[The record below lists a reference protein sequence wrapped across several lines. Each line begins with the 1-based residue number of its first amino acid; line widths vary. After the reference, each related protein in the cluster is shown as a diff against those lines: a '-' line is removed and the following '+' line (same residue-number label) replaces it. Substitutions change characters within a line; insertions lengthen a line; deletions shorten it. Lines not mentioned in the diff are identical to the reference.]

1 MWFFEV
7 IKSVL
12 EKEICQTLLDI
23 SGCKVKLYWLD
34 TTILTDAAAFDTA
47 YRMLPCWRRDK
58 ADLYLHTSDKRLSV
72 GAGLLLQRGLADCGV
87 SGQDA
92 AVACGQYGKP
102 WLPEHPEIHFNLSRA
117 GRLAVAV
124 FADTDVGCDVEQVR
138 RADMELAK
146 KFFCAGEYG
155 YLARLQAQ
163 REFCESNRS
172 WTGRTAAGC
181 IGDCMAAG
189 WSGKYQTSG
198 RWSGVWIL
206 GVVWWRDVS
215 GSLRAG
221 RLIPRYDV
229 ICAIV
234 YLE

>member
-155 YLARLQAQ
+155 YLARLQEGEPRDTAFY
-163 REFCESNRS
+163 RLWTLKESFAKAIGLGQANIRHQAD
-172 WTGRTAAGC
+172 GAAYGFW
-181 IGDCMAAG
+181 G
-189 WSGKYQTSG
+189 WCGGGTC
-198 RWSGVWIL
+198 L
-206 GVVWWRDVS
+206 GVCV
-215 GSLRAG
+215 RA
-221 RLIPRYDV
+221 D
-229 ICAIV
+229 
-234 YLE
+234 